1 MIDILHLIGISVFIL
16 MFSSHKHIFGILSL
30 IFIITSYYYYNNNN
44 NRSLLS
50 YYNDIIHNDNY
61 NNNYNDN
68 DMKKTT
74 VINNN
79 VRNISLLSIN
89 DKDIQK
95 HFAKISKYL
104 TKYNK
109 EILLEYLTDQCNKI
123 DTMINNISITFDE
136 NILLHDIKELDDIFN
151 EIILN
156 TPFKIHKKI
165 LLLFRLIMSYFNKKL
180 KNNKYITNEK
190 LQLTLMSM

>member
-16 MFSSHKHIFGILSL
+16 MFSSHKHIFGILFL
-30 IFIITSYYYYNNNN
+30 TFIIISYSYNNNN
-44 NRSLLS
+44 NSSLLS
-50 YYNDIIHNDNY
+50 YYNDIIHNDN
-61 NNNYNDN
+61 DTK
-68 DMKKTT
+68 MKAHT
-74 VINNN
+74 VINDN
-79 VRNISLLSIN
+79 VRNISILSIN

-95 HFAKISKYL
+95 HFSKISKYL

-109 EILLEYLTDQCNKI
+109 EILLEYFTYQCNKI
-123 DTMINNISITFDE
+123 DTMINNISISFDE
-136 NILLHDIKELDDIFN
+136 HILLHDIKELDDIFN

-165 LLLFRLIMSYFNKKL
+165 LLLFRLIMSYFNNKL
-180 KNNKYITNEK
+180 KNNKYITNER